1 MMTSY
6 SPHETPGPYVA
17 NLALYAEPSCYERSP
32 VVDRHASFE
41 RGAERPVRSPLQ
53 RLAAFLSAISRNNVY
68 EGRDARH
75 VPDALTA
82 AFVGSLLSLDLED
95 LSRLLG
101 VLKYRGL
108 VELGPTNGLWLLD
121 IPAIERLAD

>member
-1 MMTSY
+1 
-6 SPHETPGPYVA
+6 
-17 NLALYAEPSCYERSP
+17 
-32 VVDRHASFE
+32 
-41 RGAERPVRSPLQ
+41 
-53 RLAAFLSAISRNNVY
+53 LSAISRNNAY
-68 EGRDARH
+68 EGRDPRY

-108 VELGPTNGLWLLD
+108 VELSPTNGLWLLD
-121 IPAIERLAD
+121 IPAIERLAA